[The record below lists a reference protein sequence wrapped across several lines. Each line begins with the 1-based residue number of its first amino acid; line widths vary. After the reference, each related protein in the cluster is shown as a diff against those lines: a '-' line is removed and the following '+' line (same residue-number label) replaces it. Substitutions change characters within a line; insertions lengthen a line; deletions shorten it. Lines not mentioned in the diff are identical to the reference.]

1 MSFPRDQKR
10 VLLFWLCATVV
21 PVALAAIV
29 FCVSRKS
36 PIGHY
41 GSRVYQDLENLKT
54 QLQLYESVAHC
65 LPSTT
70 QGLSALIAPPEG
82 EPRPKQWR
90 QFLNEIPSD
99 PWGNLYQYRFPAT
112 KSPHDPYDLFS
123 CGKDRLPDTSD
134 DIGNW

>member
-10 VLLFWLCATVV
+10 VLLFWLWTTIV
-21 PVALAAIV
+21 PVALAIV
-29 FCVSRKS
+29 LIYLLRDSS
-36 PIGHY
+36 TDTH
-41 GSRVYQDLENLKT
+41 GSRVYQDIENLKT
-54 QLQLYESVAHC
+54 QLQLYESVARC
-65 LPSTT
+65 LPSTE

-90 QFLNEIPSD
+90 QFLGEIPRD
-99 PWGNLYQYRFPAT
+99 PWGNLYQYRYPAT

-123 CGKDRLPDTSD
+123 CGKDKLPDTTD